1 MPVQEIRLPQF
12 AVLTLAEDETPRV
25 MTDSAAERAWIPAYQ
40 AVPTYAKADQ
50 AA

>member
-1 MPVQEIRLPQF
+1 MSVQVIRLPQF
-12 AVLTLAEDETPRV
+12 AIMALAKDEVPRV
-25 MTDSAAERAWIPAYQ
+25 MTDSAIERAWIPAYQ